1 MASACQG
8 RSAAPAAAQRLRV
21 EQWSRPGS
29 PPPNWEGPPP
39 AGGWNG
45 PAPAGGWNQPWQGT
59 PVDASYGQN
68 YYAPFTYNDFTVLPV
83 FNADYGGFGYWFF
96 GTWIPLY

>member
-1 MASACQG
+1 M
-8 RSAAPAAAQRLRV
+8 
-21 EQWSRPGS
+21 EQWSRPRV
-29 PPPNWEGPPP
+29 
-39 AGGWNG
+39 
-45 PAPAGGWNQPWQGT
+45 PAPELGRPAARRWLERAGAAGGWNQPWQGT